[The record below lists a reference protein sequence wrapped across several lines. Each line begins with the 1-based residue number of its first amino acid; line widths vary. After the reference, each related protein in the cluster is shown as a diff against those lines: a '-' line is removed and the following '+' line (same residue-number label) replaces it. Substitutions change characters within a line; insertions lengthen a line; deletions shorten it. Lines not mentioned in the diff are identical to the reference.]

1 MNTEV
6 CATPGVAKAWNQ
18 IDWRRANAYVRKLQ
32 TRIVKA
38 HREGRHNKV
47 KALQWLLTHSFYGKA
62 LAVKRVT
69 ENQGK
74 KTAGV
79 DSELW
84 TTPKQRF
91 DAIRTL
97 RRRGY
102 RPMPLRR
109 VYIPKKNGKMRPL
122 SIPTMRDR
130 AMQTLYKFALEPI
143 AEITADPNSYGF
155 RAARCV
161 QDAMEQCYT
170 CLNKA
175 KSPKWVLEGDIKG
188 CFDNIS
194 HNWIMNN
201 IPMDKGILRKWLKCG
216 FVETNKLFPT
226 EQGAPQGSPIS
237 PTICNMVLDG
247 LERRIKEKFHEASYN
262 GTRYNPKVNYI
273 RYADDFIVTGDN
285 KEILEKGVMPIIRRF
300 LGERGLE
307 LSEEKTVITHIT
319 DGFDFLGCNVRMYKN
334 KLLIKP
340 SKKNYKAIISKI
352 RKVIKDHTAWK
363 QEDLIRKLNPI
374 IKGWV
379 NFHKHNVA
387 SEAFSHLDN
396 DVWISLWKWCR
407 QRHPN
412 KNHKWIAKKYF
423 HRDGNRTWIFSA
435 QDKGVISIKL
445 MQAGNTHITRFVKT
459 KSEATPFDPKWDSYF
474 EKRDTM
480 RMMKE
485 IKGKRKLNCLYKLQ
499 NGRCPCCGKRLTI
512 EEGFQIHLFTD
523 MNYNPNMIIVHE
535 KCDKSLHAS
544 VVDDELVP
552 PMWGL

>member
-1 MNTEV
+1 
-6 CATPGVAKAWNQ
+6 
-18 IDWRRANAYVRKLQ
+18 
-32 TRIVKA
+32 
-38 HREGRHNKV
+38 
-47 KALQWLLTHSFYGKA
+47 
-62 LAVKRVT
+62 
-69 ENQGK
+69 
-74 KTAGV
+74 
-79 DSELW
+79 
-84 TTPKQRF
+84 
-91 DAIRTL
+91 
-97 RRRGY
+97 
-102 RPMPLRR
+102 
-109 VYIPKKNGKMRPL
+109 
-122 SIPTMRDR
+122 
-130 AMQTLYKFALEPI
+130 
-143 AEITADPNSYGF
+143 
-155 RAARCV
+155 
-161 QDAMEQCYT
+161 
-170 CLNKA
+170 
-175 KSPKWVLEGDIKG
+175 
-188 CFDNIS
+188 
-194 HNWIMNN
+194 
-201 IPMDKGILRKWLKCG
+201 
-216 FVETNKLFPT
+216 
-226 EQGAPQGSPIS
+226 
-237 PTICNMVLDG
+237 
-247 LERRIKEKFHEASYN
+247 
-262 GTRYNPKVNYI
+262 
-273 RYADDFIVTGDN
+273 
-285 KEILEKGVMPIIRRF
+285 
-300 LGERGLE
+300 
-307 LSEEKTVITHIT
+307 
-319 DGFDFLGCNVRMYKN
+319 MYKN

-340 SKKNYKAIISKI
+340 SEKNYKAIISKI

-374 IKGWV
+374 IRGWV

-485 IKGKRKLNCLYKLQ
+485 IKGKRKLNYLYKLQ

-523 MNYNPNMIIVHE
+523 MNYNSNMIIVHE